1 MKTTVM
7 ITILIFSVFLGIPT
21 TQADVV
27 WTEGY
32 HEINTGDIIHER
44 VSIYNDVH
52 LNIYGAGC
60 GYLETF
66 NTTITNWY
74 NGEINYLLTNDNSIV
89 NIYGGELD
97 IGLGASD
104 NSQINLYANEI
115 QYHPTG
121 GHWDNGW
128 IGGRYSISNKH
139 FDFDLWGQNTYSHLN
154 FVPEPST
161 LLLLGIGCLFLKRKK

>member
-1 MKTTVM
+1 MKTKV
-7 ITILIFSVFLGIPT
+7 IKTILAILILCGGYPV
-21 TQADVV
+21 QADVV

-32 HEINTGDIIHER
+32 HEINTGDIIHEH

-52 LNIYGAGC
+52 LNIYGGGC

-97 IGLGASD
+97 IGLGASN
-104 NSQINLYANEI
+104 NSQINLYAYDVV
-115 QYHPTG
+115 YHPTG
-121 GHWDNGW
+121 GHWDVGW
-128 IGGRYSISNKH
+128 LEGKYLLTDRY
-139 FDFDLWGQNTYSHLN
+139 FDFDLWGQETYSHIDI
-154 FVPEPST
+154 VPEPAT
-161 LLLLGIGCLFLKRKK
+161 LFLLGLGGLLLRKSI